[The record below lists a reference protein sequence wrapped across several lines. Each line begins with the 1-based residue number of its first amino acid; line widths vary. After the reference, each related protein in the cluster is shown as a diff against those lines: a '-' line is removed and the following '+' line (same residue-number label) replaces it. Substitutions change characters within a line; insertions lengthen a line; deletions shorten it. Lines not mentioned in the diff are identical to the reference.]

1 MDDAHLIIGDRASY
15 LRWVIEEFNKL
26 EKYFGI
32 DKKGNIL
39 YDEERDQKLVLK
51 HMKSSHQYIGYEG
64 FVDLIDGK
72 SKKDYERELES
83 VINPKSKI
91 NLIQPSEE
99 QSLIV
104 KNVKGG
110 KNVVVEAVAGSGKTT
125 TVMFIAEAMEKSKIM
140 QITYNKQLKFEV
152 REKVVARKIKNL
164 TINTYHSLAVKFYDE
179 NAHDDLKLKQIFI
192 NDVKPRYVDQINV
205 LIIDEKQDMTPDYY
219 HFIHKFIRDMNFCG
233 SIVLLGDRYQGV
245 YEFKNAD
252 SRFLTLGSQL
262 YGKNNFV
269 SLSLQESFRVTSQMA
284 WFVNNVMLGHNRIIS
299 NKKGKHPVYYYKR
312 NIFSCH
318 LEFARILTEFM
329 TKGYK
334 ADDIFVLA
342 PSLKNSSP
350 VKKLENVLVEQGVPI
365 YFSRNEDDGM
375 DEEVIKGKIVFT
387 TFHQAKGRERKICL
401 IYGFDESY
409 FNFHAK
415 EKDRDTCPSELY
427 VATTRASE
435 ILLILENDKENPLT
449 FLKHTHN
456 EMLTLSHI
464 RANVKFTGNVRQND
478 IKTGGKKQSS
488 TEHNITVKELVSYLG
503 QENLGRLNVLVKSIS
518 KVTQKPRI
526 ETTVDIPLTMESDKG
541 FTELVG
547 DLNGIVIP
555 AYYESRTT
563 KISALENNLKY
574 LYNTS
579 DDDTRNF
586 IDKYLREIKPNLK
599 DEYSHFLC
607 NGNIYVS
614 LDQKLRSNLKQVD
627 KYNWLTKPIVNTCC
641 KNLATNI
648 GENPTYER
656 HIGNCGVEQEKF
668 FRYKSTSYGYIN
680 VRNIVDCYDDT
691 ILWEFKCVTSITIEH
706 ILQLIVYAWIWQSCM
721 AEKHGDRDF
730 NILNIRTGEKINV
743 KYETETIDDIMEVL
757 FENKFGTKPKISNA
771 EFILKCDTIY
781 NKVQNNINEIVDE
794 MTEDS
799 ISMFVKPKKAKQ
811 ILIKQSNDSEE
822 EQIEN
827 DTNINVNDITKFL
840 TNTSSINV
848 KKVKASD
855 SKKEETET
863 IFNVKKVKTSDSKK
877 EEIETIFNVKK
888 VKAIEQIETIPK
900 KKVQTSTNVP
910 NESMFAKKIPKSS
923 VEIVPKKETETIPK
937 KKVKVTVK
945 NIT

>member
-15 LRWVIEEFNKL
+15 LRWLIGEFDKL
-26 EKYFGI
+26 EKYFGADNNGDI
-32 DKKGNIL
+32 I
-39 YDEERDQKLVLK
+39 YDEDKDKKLVLK
-51 HMKSSHQYIGYEG
+51 HMKNSYQYVGYDG
-64 FVDLIDGK
+64 FVELIDGK
-72 SKKDYERELES
+72 SKKDFERELES
-83 VINPKSKI
+83 LINPKSKV

-99 QSLIV
+99 QAMIV
-104 KNVKGG
+104 KNVKAG
-110 KNVVVEAVAGSGKTT
+110 KNIVVEAVAGSGKTT
-125 TVMFIAEAMEKSKIM
+125 TVMFIAEAMEKAKIM

-164 TINTYHSLAVKFYDE
+164 TINTYHSLAVRFYDE
-179 NAHDDLKLKQIFI
+179 NAHDDLKLKQII
-192 NDVKPRYVDQINV
+192 TNGIKPRYVDQINV

-233 SIVLLGDRYQGV
+233 NIVLLGDRYQGV

-252 SRFLTLGSQL
+252 SRFLTLGNQL
-262 YGKNNFV
+262 YGKNNFTT
-269 SLSLQESFRVTSQMA
+269 LSLQESFRVTDKIA
-284 WFVNNVMLGHNRIIS
+284 WFVNNIMLGHNRIVS
-299 NKKGKHPVYYYKR
+299 NKKAKHPVYYYKR

-318 LEFARILTEFM
+318 LEFGKILTEFM
-329 TKGYK
+329 SKGYK

-409 FNFHAK
+409 FNYHAK
-415 EKDRDTCPSELY
+415 EKDRDVCPSELY

-435 ILLILENDKENPLT
+435 ILMVLENEKENPLP
-449 FLKHTHN
+449 FLKRTHN
-456 EMLTLSHI
+456 EMMTIPLI
-464 RANVKFTGNVRQND
+464 RTNVKFTGNVRQND
-478 IKTGGKKQSS
+478 LKTGGKKQSS

-526 ETTVDIPLTMESDKG
+526 ETTVDIPLTMESDRG

-563 KISALENNLKY
+563 KVSALENNLKY
-574 LYNTS
+574 LYNTA

-641 KNLATNI
+641 KNLASNI
-648 GENPTYER
+648 GENPIYER
-656 HIGNCGVEQEKF
+656 KIGNCGIEQERF
-668 FRYKSTSYGYIN
+668 FRFKSTSYGYIN

-691 ILWEFKCVTSITIEH
+691 VLWEFKCVTSITIEH
-706 ILQLIVYAWIWQSCM
+706 ILQLIVYAWIWQNCM
-721 AEKHGDRDF
+721 AEKNGDRDF
-730 NILNIRTGEKINV
+730 NILNIRTGEKISI
-743 KYETETIDDIMEVL
+743 KYETSVIDEIMEVL
-757 FENKFGTKPKISNA
+757 FENKFGVKPKISNE
-771 EFILKCDTIY
+771 EFLLKCNTIY
-781 NKVQNNINEIVDE
+781 NNVQNNINDVDYDNE
-794 MTEDS
+794 ASEDS
-799 ISMFVKPKKAKQ
+799 ISMFVKPKKGKQ
-811 ILIKQSNDSEE
+811 ILIKQSNEHDEDEE
-822 EQIEN
+822 EN
-827 DTNINVNDITKFL
+827 NNTDINVNDVTKFL
-840 TNTSSINV
+840 TGEISINV
-848 KKVKASD
+848 KKVKASEA
-855 SKKEETET
+855 KET
-863 IFNVKKVKTSDSKK
+863 K
-877 EEIETIFNVKK
+877 
-888 VKAIEQIETIPK
+888 PK
-900 KKVQTSTNVP
+900 KKVPSSA
-910 NESMFAKKIPKSS
+910 ESSSMFAKKQTSPAKESS
-923 VEIVPKKETETIPK
+923 SMFAKKTSTTESVPK

-945 NIT
+945 NV